1 MNECAT
7 QKKGTLEDR
16 LDSLE
21 ALAININTAVC
32 CSYNFIP
39 KRDIPEEAIECG
51 DEDPHPQEYKNSL
64 ELRLERLAVILEAAE
79 AKSKKIYEA
88 LGEKLGKMTIE

>member
-1 MNECAT
+1 MNECGT

-32 CSYNFIP
+32 CSYDFIP
-39 KRDIPEEAIECG
+39 NRDIPQKAIECG
-51 DEDPHPQEYKNSL
+51 DEVPQEYKNSL

-79 AKSKKIYEA
+79 AKSKNIYAA
-88 LGEKLGKMTIE
+88 LEEKLGKMTIE